1 MAAVPF
7 ELRFS
12 PRARKQ
18 IARLDRPTKQRI
30 LSRLEELR
38 DNPFDTRLSVELSG
52 RPGLRRSRVGL
63 WRVVYEV
70 DPHARAVYVL
80 VVQPRGQ
87 VYSRL

>member
-1 MAAVPF
+1 MASPF

-12 PRARKQ
+12 PKSKNQ

-30 LSRLEELR
+30 LSRLDELCA
-38 DNPFDTRLSVELSG
+38 NPFDARLSVELTS
-52 RPGLRRSRVGL
+52 RPGVRRSRVGL

-70 DPHARAVYVL
+70 YETTRVVYVL

-87 VYSRL
+87 VYKRI